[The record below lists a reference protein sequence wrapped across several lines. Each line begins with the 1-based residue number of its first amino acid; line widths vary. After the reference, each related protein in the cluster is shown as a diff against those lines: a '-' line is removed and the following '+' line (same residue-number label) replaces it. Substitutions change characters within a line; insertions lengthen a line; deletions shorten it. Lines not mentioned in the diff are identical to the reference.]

1 MFLEVAQQVLQTAP
15 PNVKLRFMIV
25 GDGELRTE
33 LENYAT
39 KLGIDKYVLFT
50 GWQTQMEAVY
60 DSLDIVALTSL
71 NEGTPL
77 TLIEAMASGKPVITT
92 SVGGI
97 PDVVEDGYSGILVPS
112 NSPDIFA
119 NKLLLLIKDK
129 AMRDMLAANG
139 RNAVIQKYHYSRLIR
154 DIEEL
159 YDQLLTQVKPT
170 FRRYNG

>member
-1 MFLEVAQQVLQTAP
+1 V
-15 PNVKLRFMIV
+15 
-25 GDGELRTE
+25 
-33 LENYAT
+33 
-39 KLGIDKYVLFT
+39 
-50 GWQTQMEAVY
+50 
-60 DSLDIVALTSL
+60 LTSL